1 MPRHAAG
8 GSVPADRITHPHP
21 RPRLPLQLV
30 GLLGFVAV
38 GLALGLLGGGG
49 SILAVP
55 VLVHLLGIAP
65 GVAVPMSLP
74 VVGITA
80 AVGAFSRWRAGQ
92 LQLRTV
98 AGFAAV
104 AMTTS
109 FLAARLG
116 TRIADTPRMI
126 LFAATMLAAATAMWR
141 RANRMGGGAQ
151 PTTNTASAPLPRIV
165 VAAAAVGTLTGLVGV
180 GGGFLI
186 VPALSGVLGLPMA
199 AATATSLAVI
209 ALNTASAGAGWIGR
223 VTLDLPLTI
232 QVTVAA
238 LVGMVA
244 GTRLAPHIAART
256 LTRAFAI
263 LLLLLATF
271 LVASELRR

>member
-1 MPRHAAG
+1 M
-8 GSVPADRITHPHP
+8 SLI
-21 RPRLPLQLV
+21 

-80 AVGAFSRWRAGQ
+80 AVGAFTRWRAGQ
-92 LQLRTV
+92 LQLGTV
-98 AGFAAV
+98 AGFAV
-104 AMTTS
+104 AAMSAS

-116 TRIADTPRMI
+116 AGIADTPRML
-126 LFAATMLAAATAMWR
+126 LFATTMLVAAAAMWR
-141 RANRMGGGAQ
+141 RASLMTSGPQ
-151 PTTNTASAPLPRIV
+151 PTAATPRGGQARV
-165 VAAAAVGTLTGLVGV
+165 LLAALAVGTLTGLVGV

-186 VPALSGVLGLPMA
+186 VPALTGVLGVPMA
-199 AATATSLAVI
+199 AATGTSLAVI
-209 ALNTASAGAGWIGR
+209 ALNTASAGAGWLGR
-223 VTLDLPLTI
+223 VSLDFPLTAR
-232 QVTVAA
+232 VTVAA
-238 LVGMVA
+238 LVGMMI
-244 GTRLAPHIAART
+244 GTRLAPRIAART

-263 LLLLLATF
+263 LLLLLA
-271 LVASELRR
+271 LAMVGGELRR

>member
-1 MPRHAAG
+1 MHLAA
-8 GSVPADRITHPHP
+8 
-21 RPRLPLQLV
+21 
-30 GLLGFVAV
+30 LLGFVAV

-80 AVGAFSRWRAGQ
+80 AVGAYARWRQGH
-92 LQLRTV
+92 LQLGTV
-98 AGFAAV
+98 LGFAAI
-104 AMTTS
+104 AMVTS
-109 FLAARLG
+109 FAAARLG
-116 TRIADTPRMI
+116 AGLADTPRMI
-126 LFAATMLAAATAMWR
+126 LFATTMLVAATAMWR
-141 RANRMGGGAQ
+141 RANRMGSEPPSTLATPAAGR
-151 PTTNTASAPLPRIV
+151 LRI
-165 VAAAAVGTLTGLVGV
+165 VAAAASVGVLTGLVGV

-186 VPALSGVLGLPMA
+186 VPALSGVLGLPLA

-223 VTLDLPLTI
+223 VSLDLPLTL
-232 QVTVAA
+232 QVTAAA
-238 LVGMVA
+238 LVGMGL

-271 LVASELRR
+271 LIATELHP

>member
-1 MPRHAAG
+1 MTIA
-8 GSVPADRITHPHP
+8 
-21 RPRLPLQLV
+21 
-30 GLLGFVAV
+30 GLLGFIVV

-80 AVGAFSRWRAGQ
+80 AVGAFARWRAGP
-92 LQLRTV
+92 LQLSTV
-98 AGFAAV
+98 LGFAGV
-104 AMTTS
+104 AMTVS

-116 TRIADTPRMI
+116 AGLADTPRM
-126 LFAATMLAAATAMWR
+126 LVFAGTMLVAATAMWR
-141 RANRMGGGAQ
+141 RASRMTGGPQ
-151 PTTNTASAPLPRIV
+151 PTTATARAGTPAMLL
-165 VAAAAVGTLTGLVGV
+165 AAGAVGLLTGLVGV

-186 VPALSGVLGLPMA
+186 VPALTGVLGLPMA

-209 ALNTASAGAGWIGR
+209 ALNTAAAGAGWIGR
-223 VTLDLPLTI
+223 VTLDVPLMM
-232 QVTVAA
+232 QVTGAA
-238 LVGMVA
+238 LVGMA
-244 GTRLAPHIAART
+244 LGTRLAPHLGPRT

-263 LLLLLATF
+263 LLLLLAIVM
-271 LVASELRR
+271 LAGELRR